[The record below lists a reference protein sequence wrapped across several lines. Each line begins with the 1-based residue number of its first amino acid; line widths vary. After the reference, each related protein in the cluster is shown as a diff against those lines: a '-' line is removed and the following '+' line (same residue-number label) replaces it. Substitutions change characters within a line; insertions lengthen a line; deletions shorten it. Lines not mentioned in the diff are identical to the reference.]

1 MVVTA
6 FVAASFMVEGSLE
19 ARVGEVEALLD
30 VDKEVVVDFSGAA
43 VVLVFEEDFWLGL
56 AEEDLGSDDTG
67 GREEEEVVVLV
78 DEEDIVDS
86 FLDEVDTAFDD
97 DDDDEDDEDDADKD
111 VGDDAFFAVKSGDTG
126 GGSLNEF
133 TGRYSS
139 DDAWLLC
146 RMTFIIRIGLK

>member
-6 FVAASFMVEGSLE
+6 FVADFFMVEGSLE

-56 AEEDLGSDDTG
+56 AEEDLGSNDRG
-67 GREEEEVVVLV
+67 GREEEEIVVLV

-86 FLDEVDTAFDD
+86 FFDDVDTAFDD
-97 DDDDEDDEDDADKD
+97 DDDEDDKD

>member
-6 FVAASFMVEGSLE
+6 FVAAFFMVEGSLE
-19 ARVGEVEALLD
+19 ARAGEVEALLD
-30 VDKEVVVDFSGAA
+30 VDKEVVVDFSGA
-43 VVLVFEEDFWLGL
+43 VLVLVFEEDFWLGL
-56 AEEDLGSDDTG
+56 AEEDLGSDDRG

-78 DEEDIVDS
+78 DEEDFVDS

-97 DDDDEDDEDDADKD
+97 DDDDDDADKD

>member
-6 FVAASFMVEGSLE
+6 FVAAFFMVEGSLE
-19 ARVGEVEALLD
+19 ARVGEVKALLD

-56 AEEDLGSDDTG
+56 AEEDLGSNDRG
-67 GREEEEVVVLV
+67 GREEEEVVVLM

-86 FLDEVDTAFDD
+86 FFDDVDTAFDD
-97 DDDDEDDEDDADKD
+97 DDDEDDKD

>member
-43 VVLVFEEDFWLGL
+43 VVPVFEEDFWLGL

-97 DDDDEDDEDDADKD
+97 DDEEDDADKD

>member
-1 MVVTA
+1 M
-6 FVAASFMVEGSLE
+6 
-19 ARVGEVEALLD
+19 
-30 VDKEVVVDFSGAA
+30 
-43 VVLVFEEDFWLGL
+43 
-56 AEEDLGSDDTG
+56 
-67 GREEEEVVVLV
+67 

-97 DDDDEDDEDDADKD
+97 DDDEDDADED

>member
-6 FVAASFMVEGSLE
+6 FVAAFFMVEGSLE
-19 ARVGEVEALLD
+19 ARVGEVKALLD

-78 DEEDIVDS
+78 DEKDIVDS
-86 FLDEVDTAFDD
+86 FLDEVDTAFD

>member
-6 FVAASFMVEGSLE
+6 FVAAFFMVEGSLE

-56 AEEDLGSDDTG
+56 AEEDLGSNDRG

-78 DEEDIVDS
+78 DEEDIVNS
-86 FLDEVDTAFDD
+86 FFDDVDTAFDD
-97 DDDDEDDEDDADKD
+97 DDDEDDKD

>member
-6 FVAASFMVEGSLE
+6 FVAAFFMVEGSLE
-19 ARVGEVEALLD
+19 ARAGEVEALLD

-56 AEEDLGSDDTG
+56 AEEDLGSDDRG

-97 DDDDEDDEDDADKD
+97 DDDADKD

>member
-6 FVAASFMVEGSLE
+6 FVAAFFMVEGSLE
-19 ARVGEVEALLD
+19 ARVGEVKALLD
-30 VDKEVVVDFSGAA
+30 VDKEVVVDFSGA
-43 VVLVFEEDFWLGL
+43 VLVLVFEEDFWLGL
-56 AEEDLGSDDTG
+56 AEEDLGSNDRG

-97 DDDDEDDEDDADKD
+97 DDDDDDADKD

>member
-6 FVAASFMVEGSLE
+6 FVAAFFMVEGSLE
-19 ARVGEVEALLD
+19 ARVGEVKALLD

-43 VVLVFEEDFWLGL
+43 VVPVFEEDFWLGL

-67 GREEEEVVVLV
+67 GREKEEVVVLV

-97 DDDDEDDEDDADKD
+97 DDDEEDDEDDADKD

>member
-19 ARVGEVEALLD
+19 ARAGEVKALLD

-43 VVLVFEEDFWLGL
+43 VVPVFEEDFWLGL

-86 FLDEVDTAFDD
+86 FFDEVDTAFDD
-97 DDDDEDDEDDADKD
+97 DDEEDDADKD

>member
-1 MVVTA
+1 M
-6 FVAASFMVEGSLE
+6 
-19 ARVGEVEALLD
+19 
-30 VDKEVVVDFSGAA
+30 
-43 VVLVFEEDFWLGL
+43 
-56 AEEDLGSDDTG
+56 
-67 GREEEEVVVLV
+67 

-97 DDDDEDDEDDADKD
+97 DDDADKD

>member
-6 FVAASFMVEGSLE
+6 FVAAFFMVEGSLE

-30 VDKEVVVDFSGAA
+30 VDKEVVVDFSGA
-43 VVLVFEEDFWLGL
+43 VLVLVFEEDFLLGL
-56 AEEDLGSDDTG
+56 AEEDLGSNDRG
-67 GREEEEVVVLV
+67 GREEEEVVVLM

-86 FLDEVDTAFDD
+86 FFDNVDTAFDD
-97 DDDDEDDEDDADKD
+97 DDDEDDKD

>member
-6 FVAASFMVEGSLE
+6 FVADFFMVEGSLE
-19 ARVGEVEALLD
+19 ARAGEVEALLD
-30 VDKEVVVDFSGAA
+30 VDKEVVVDFSGA
-43 VVLVFEEDFWLGL
+43 VLVLVFEEDFWLGL
-56 AEEDLGSDDTG
+56 AEEDLGSDDRG

-97 DDDDEDDEDDADKD
+97 DDDDDADKD

>member
-6 FVAASFMVEGSLE
+6 FVADFFMVEGSLE
-19 ARVGEVEALLD
+19 ARVGEVKALLD

-56 AEEDLGSDDTG
+56 AEEDLGSDDRG

-97 DDDDEDDEDDADKD
+97 DDDADKD

>member
-1 MVVTA
+1 MVVSA
-6 FVAASFMVEGSLE
+6 FVAAFFMVEDSLE
-19 ARVGEVEALLD
+19 ARVGEVKALLD

-97 DDDDEDDEDDADKD
+97 DDDENDEDDADKD